1 MEIIHYIVIIM
12 TLLSSLASLLQ
23 RDLIKCIILSG
34 FAGLCMAYLYYALLA
49 PDVALT
55 EAILGGAILPA
66 LFAFTVR
73 RTQRIDE

>member
-1 MEIIHYIVIIM
+1 MEVINYIVIVMAIL
-12 TLLSSLASLLQ
+12 TSLAALLQ
-23 RDLIKCIILSG
+23 KDLIKCIILSG
-34 FAGLCMAYLYYALLA
+34 FFGLCVAYLYYALLA

-73 RTQRIDE
+73 RTQRMDE

>member
-1 MEIIHYIVIIM
+1 MEIINYIVLVLAIL
-12 TLLSSLASLLQ
+12 TSLASLLQ
-23 RDLIKCIILSG
+23 KDLIKCIILSG
-34 FAGLCMAYLYYALLA
+34 FAGLCVAYLYYALLA

-55 EAILGGAILPA
+55 AAVLGGAILPA